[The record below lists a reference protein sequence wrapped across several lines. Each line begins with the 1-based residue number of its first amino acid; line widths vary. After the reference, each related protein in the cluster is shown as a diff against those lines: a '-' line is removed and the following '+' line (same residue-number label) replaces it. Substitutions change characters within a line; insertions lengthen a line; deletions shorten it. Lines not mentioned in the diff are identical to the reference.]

1 MIKDFSYDSVW
12 WMLYDKAH
20 ITAGR
25 IPRRIRLMSGILNE
39 EKGLESTNLYIPNA
53 LPAPCWFQVKGFSI
67 FRAPMSNKDAYNKI
81 LGEIGLQLWV
91 GQKTYFDAPG
101 AMFTTEHGVEDF
113 MELIN
118 KGVFRDRLTNE
129 EKHGI
134 IIPLSGAVEF
144 PKGFELSIPYGMS
157 FSLDLICNS
166 GASITDAVDV
176 FGAIWGI
183 NHRGVQ

>member
-1 MIKDFSYDSVW
+1 MTKNFMYDSVW
-12 WMLYDKAH
+12 WMIYNKAH
-20 ITAGR
+20 ISAGR
-25 IPRRIRLMSGILNE
+25 IPRRIRLMSGVLSE

-53 LPAPCWFQVKGFSI
+53 LPAPCWFEVKGFSI
-67 FRAPMSNKDAYNKI
+67 FRPPVSNKDAYDKFMN
-81 LGEIGLQLWV
+81 EIGVQLWI

-101 AMFTTEHGVEDF
+101 AIFSTEHGVEDF
-113 MELIN
+113 MTLID
-118 KGVFRDRLTNE
+118 KGVLKDRFTNE

-144 PKGFELSIPYGMS
+144 PKGFELSIPYGML
-157 FSLDLICNS
+157 FSLDLICNN

-183 NHRGVQ
+183 NNRGVQ